1 MTKVV
6 HVAAAVIYDAQGR
19 IFLAKRPDDK
29 HQGGL
34 WEFPGGKIE
43 PDEQPSDALKR
54 ELLEEVGIQVRAFTP
69 LIAIPHHYPDKS
81 VYLHV
86 FNVTDFAGEAHGRE
100 GQEVAWVSKDALNS
114 YDFPAANT
122 PIVNA
127 VLLPEKLW
135 ITPAFASLEEASE
148 TVQRVVQQRALSWV
162 LFRQKHL
169 SQAAYAEWFNA
180 LRACLPASV
189 LLTGHCTPDA
199 ANILKLSAVHLSSAV
214 LMRLTDRAEF
224 TGRYLGASCHS
235 LEELQQAV
243 AVGCDYATLSPVLP
257 TQSHPETPAL
267 EWAKVEAWLAETPL
281 PVYLL
286 GGMQDAHLEKARS
299 VGAQGIAGISAWLV

>member
-86 FNVTDFAGEAHGRE
+86 FNVTDFTGEAHGRE
-100 GQEVAWVSKDALNS
+100 GQEVAWVSKDALSN
-114 YDFPAANT
+114 YDF
-122 PIVNA
+122 
-127 VLLPEKLW
+127 
-135 ITPAFASLEEASE
+135 
-148 TVQRVVQQRALSWV
+148 R
-162 LFRQKHL
+162 
-169 SQAAYAEWFNA
+169 
-180 LRACLPASV
+180 
-189 LLTGHCTPDA
+189 
-199 ANILKLSAVHLSSAV
+199 
-214 LMRLTDRAEF
+214 
-224 TGRYLGASCHS
+224 
-235 LEELQQAV
+235 
-243 AVGCDYATLSPVLP
+243 LP
-257 TQSHPETPAL
+257 TRRLSMRCYCQRNFGLRQRLQAL
-267 EWAKVEAWLAETPL
+267 KRLVKQ
-281 PVYLL
+281 Y
-286 GGMQDAHLEKARS
+286 S
-299 VGAQGIAGISAWLV
+299 V